1 MPDDSMP
8 EKLLGASIFLNV
20 VIKLNRGLQ
29 QKISSVLGLFIIT
42 FRSFPNVFISLVG
55 LVAKPLTQYESQV
68 LALGCV
74 PNVPDWFI

>member
-8 EKLLGASIFLNV
+8 EKLLGASMFLNV

-29 QKISSVLGLFIIT
+29 QKISSVLVLFITT
-42 FRSFPNVFISLVG
+42 FRSFPNVFIS

>member
-8 EKLLGASIFLNV
+8 EKLLGASIFV

-29 QKISSVLGLFIIT
+29 QKISSVLVLFIIT
-42 FRSFPNVFISLVG
+42 FRSFPNVFISLV
-55 LVAKPLTQYESQV
+55 AKPLTQYESKV